1 MLEHFSKFCVEFCNC
16 TPISCPV
23 KLRPNGWKVH
33 LMAHLD
39 CKYLYSS
46 LLLEIAFRNFK
57 WIPLPHELDWYHYS
71 VQFFRVLLFLPSGGS
86 YLFYWLQ
93 GSQRDSKKIC
103 WCAQRWTLD
112 STSSGDVIV
121 ETHMPYIIKVKL
133 VCCYDAAVLFQAMC
147 KHVTLKTCNLFET

>member
-1 MLEHFSKFCVEFCNC
+1 
-16 TPISCPV
+16 
-23 KLRPNGWKVH
+23 
-33 LMAHLD
+33 MAHLD

-46 LLLEIAFRNFK
+46 LLQLEIAFRNFK

-93 GSQRDSKKIC
+93 GSQQDSKKIC

-112 STSSGDVIV
+112 STSSATSSSKLICHTLLKWNWCAAMMLLDSFKLCASMLHWKLAIVI
-121 ETHMPYIIKVKL
+121 YL
-133 VCCYDAAVLFQAMC
+133 
-147 KHVTLKTCNLFET
+147 KHRSKQNEQMYVHE